1 MAFNVT
7 KNQSRQGANYM
18 SETKAIETSVNR
30 KPIVS
35 GQVSDNAIEGIKWT
49 AILFMTIDHIN
60 SLLIHRTTGQ
70 FYSELFSVG
79 RIAFPLFAFVLA
91 YNLARPRSAQGE
103 KKAIAGAF
111 SRLLLFGAISI
122 VPYFIATGGSILPM
136 NIMFTLALAT
146 GIIYV
151 IHLGTECKKR
161 TSRYAVYFLAH
172 LIFIVIS
179 PLVDYSL
186 YGVSLIVM
194 AWLFF
199 RYSSTL
205 SLVLTCILAFSLFY
219 VNGNHWGLIALPIFG
234 LSYFIDVKIPRT
246 SQLVYYIY
254 YPAHLAVIAALIA
267 VYGLYF

>member
-1 MAFNVT
+1 
-7 KNQSRQGANYM
+7 M
-18 SETKAIETSVNR
+18 SETKTIETRVSR
-30 KPIVS
+30 RPIVN
-35 GQVSDNAIEGIKWT
+35 GRVSDNSIEGIKWI
-49 AILFMTIDHIN
+49 AILAMTIDHIN

-79 RIAFPLFAFVLA
+79 RIAFPLFALVLA
-91 YNLARPRSAQGE
+91 YNLARPRSVQGE
-103 KKAIAGAF
+103 KKAITGAF
-111 SRLLLFGAISI
+111 SRLLLFGVISI
-122 VPYFIATGGSILPM
+122 VPYYIATGGSILPM

-151 IHLGTECKKR
+151 IHLGTECKR
-161 TSRYAVYFLAH
+161 RISRYAVYFLAH
-172 LIFIVIS
+172 FIFLVTS

-194 AWLFF
+194 AWVFF
-199 RYSSTL
+199 RYSSTF
-205 SLVLTCILAFSLFY
+205 SFVLTCFLAFSLFHI
-219 VNGNHWGLIALPIFG
+219 NGNHWGLIALPIFA